1 MEPGPQFLRQAV
13 AVPTLLFEPAP
24 PEGGRVAQHELK
36 GAGRIGVVDDWSQH
50 RPERCLQHRPEV
62 LARLVPSKMIEHVV
76 HRGTGNDCDHILF
89 AGEVAKEGSRG
100 HVRGSCDV
108 LHRGRGIAPLYEE
121 LPGSLGDLTTRALLV
136 PLCQASGHRPPCRS
150 PLSHL
155 PLSLPKIAPKWHP
168 LPLWRSASDRSYSPT
183 SLMPTDFGRKLRD
196 NPWLTL
202 LSVSLGVIMVGVD
215 GSVVAVANPYIG
227 KGLHASLADLQWV
240 TNAYL
245 LVIAVTLILG
255 GKLGDRFGRRR
266 VFLIGVVGFSLTS
279 VAIGFAGTIDEVIV
293 LRGIQGAFGAL
304 LLPNTLALLKAAF
317 PPEKLNRA
325 VGIWV
330 SATATA
336 TAAGP
341 IIGGIFVEQI
351 SWQSVFF
358 INLPIGV
365 VALVVGAVVLNET
378 KESVRQRFDLAGVT
392 TLALGLLAIVYG
404 LVSAQNW
411 GWGSHSTLG
420 LVAGGVVLLLVFVV
434 IEHSVRNPLVPLSIF
449 RVRAVSVSTVI
460 VLLDFFAL
468 FGVLFFIS
476 LYLQSVHGF
485 SPVGAGLRLLPLTIT
500 FAFAGPIGARLVN
513 RFGPWLPI
521 TFGFLVSSLAI
532 FSFVTL
538 QVDSPY
544 SHLWPPFVLLGLGIG
559 LVVTSATDAIVGDIS
574 EDEAGVAGGIQTTSI
589 QLGGVLGT
597 AVCGSILA
605 ASVTAALKPALTTRG
620 VPHALTKRLLH
631 ESAIVSQGLA
641 PVPAGARAKL
651 ADAITAGS
659 HAAFMTGLHTTMLVA
674 GFVALAGAA
683 MGPLLRPTS
692 PRQDGQ
698 AAGDESDAAQDVR

>member
-1 MEPGPQFLRQAV
+1 MQTA
-13 AVPTLLFEPAP
+13 T
-24 PEGGRVAQHELK
+24 
-36 GAGRIGVVDDWSQH
+36 GAG
-50 RPERCLQHRPEV
+50 
-62 LARLVPSKMIEHVV
+62 
-76 HRGTGNDCDHILF
+76 F
-89 AGEVAKEGSRG
+89 
-100 HVRGSCDV
+100 
-108 LHRGRGIAPLYEE
+108 
-121 LPGSLGDLTTRALLV
+121 
-136 PLCQASGHRPPCRS
+136 
-150 PLSHL
+150 
-155 PLSLPKIAPKWHP
+155 
-168 LPLWRSASDRSYSPT
+168 
-183 SLMPTDFGRKLRD
+183 RD

-202 LSVSLGVIMVGVD
+202 VSVTLGVVMVGID

-227 KGLHASLADLQWV
+227 RDLHASLSDLQWV

-245 LVIAVTLILG
+245 LVIAAFLILG
-255 GKLGDRFGRRR
+255 GKLGDHFGRRR
-266 VFLIGVVGFSLTS
+266 VFLTGVVGFSLTS
-279 VAIGFAGTIDEVIV
+279 VAIGLVGTIDGVIV
-293 LRGIQGAFGAL
+293 LRGLQGAFGAL

-317 PPEKLNRA
+317 PPEELNRA

-330 SATATA
+330 SASAAA

-341 IIGGIFVEQI
+341 IIGGFFVENI

-358 INLPIGV
+358 INLPIGA
-365 VALVVGAVVLNET
+365 VALVVGALVLNET
-378 KESVRQRFDLAGVT
+378 KESVRERFDIPGVL
-392 TLALGLLAIVYG
+392 TLASGLLAIVYG
-404 LVSAQNW
+404 LVNAQNW
-411 GWGSHSTLG
+411 GWGASSTLG
-420 LVAGGVVLLLVFVV
+420 LVAAGLALLAAFVV
-434 IEHSVRNPLVPLSIF
+434 IEHRVRHPLMPLSIF

-500 FAFAGPIGARLVN
+500 FAFAGPLGARLVN

-521 TFGFLVSSLAI
+521 TFGLLASSIAI

-559 LVVTSATDAIVGDIS
+559 LVVTSATDAIVGDVS

-605 ASVTAALKPALTTRG
+605 ASVAAALEPALTVRG
-620 VPHALTKRLLH
+620 VPHALAERLSR
-631 ESAIVSQGLA
+631 EGAVVSQGLA
-641 PVPAGARAKL
+641 PIPHGTTTKL

-659 HAAFMTGLHTTMLVA
+659 HAAFMTGLHATMLVA

-692 PRQDGQ
+692 PRGEEPQGRGPDADDQ
-698 AAGDESDAAQDVR
+698 NDKAALTLSKP

>member
-1 MEPGPQFLRQAV
+1 MQTARG
-13 AVPTLLFEPAP
+13 
-24 PEGGRVAQHELK
+24 
-36 GAGRIGVVDDWSQH
+36 
-50 RPERCLQHRPEV
+50 
-62 LARLVPSKMIEHVV
+62 ARLK
-76 HRGTGNDCDHILF
+76 
-89 AGEVAKEGSRG
+89 
-100 HVRGSCDV
+100 
-108 LHRGRGIAPLYEE
+108 
-121 LPGSLGDLTTRALLV
+121 
-136 PLCQASGHRPPCRS
+136 
-150 PLSHL
+150 
-155 PLSLPKIAPKWHP
+155 
-168 LPLWRSASDRSYSPT
+168 
-183 SLMPTDFGRKLRD
+183 D

-202 LSVSLGVIMVGVD
+202 VSVTVGVIMVGID

-227 KGLHASLADLQWV
+227 KDLHASLSDLQWV

-245 LVIAVTLILG
+245 LVIASFLILG
-255 GKLGDRFGRRR
+255 GKLGDHFGRRR
-266 VFLIGVVGFSLTS
+266 VFLVGVVGFSLTS
-279 VAIGFAGTIDEVIV
+279 VAIGLVGTIDGVIL

-317 PPEKLNRA
+317 PPEELNHA

-330 SATATA
+330 SASAAA

-341 IIGGIFVEQI
+341 IVGGFFVENI

-358 INLPIGV
+358 INLPIGA
-365 VALVVGAVVLNET
+365 VALVVGALVLNET
-378 KESVRQRFDLAGVT
+378 KESVRERFDIPGVL
-392 TLALGLLAIVYG
+392 TLAAGLLAIVYG
-404 LVSAQNW
+404 LVNAQNW
-411 GWGSHSTLG
+411 GWGAASTLG
-420 LVAGGVVLLLVFVV
+420 LVAAGFALLAAFVL
-434 IEHSVRNPLVPLSIF
+434 IEHRVHHPLMPLAIF

-500 FAFAGPIGARLVN
+500 FAFAGPLGARLVN

-521 TFGFLVSSLAI
+521 TFGLLASSIAI

-559 LVVTSATDAIVGDIS
+559 LVVTSATDAIVGDVS

-605 ASVTAALKPALTTRG
+605 ASVAAALKPALSARG
-620 VPHALTKRLLH
+620 VSHALTERLSR
-631 ESAIVSQGLA
+631 EGAVVSQGLA
-641 PVPAGARAKL
+641 PIPHDATRKL

-659 HAAFMTGLHTTMLVA
+659 HAAFMTGLHATMLVA

-683 MGPLLRPTS
+683 MGPLLRPTRPS
-692 PRQDGQ
+692 
-698 AAGDESDAAQDVR
+698 GDEQLGRGPGAHAQDVAAPPPGSPSCRPRVSR

>member
-1 MEPGPQFLRQAV
+1 MPADVGRRLR
-13 AVPTLLFEPAP
+13 
-24 PEGGRVAQHELK
+24 
-36 GAGRIGVVDDWSQH
+36 
-50 RPERCLQHRPEV
+50 
-62 LARLVPSKMIEHVV
+62 
-76 HRGTGNDCDHILF
+76 N
-89 AGEVAKEGSRG
+89 
-100 HVRGSCDV
+100 
-108 LHRGRGIAPLYEE
+108 
-121 LPGSLGDLTTRALLV
+121 
-136 PLCQASGHRPPCRS
+136 
-150 PLSHL
+150 
-155 PLSLPKIAPKWHP
+155 
-168 LPLWRSASDRSYSPT
+168 
-183 SLMPTDFGRKLRD
+183 

-202 LSVSLGVIMVGVD
+202 LSVSLGVIMVGID

-227 KGLHASLADLQWV
+227 KDLHASLADLQWV

-255 GKLGDRFGRRR
+255 GKLGDHFGRRR

-279 VAIGFAGTIDEVIV
+279 VAIAFAGTIDEVII

-317 PPEKLNRA
+317 PPDELNRA

-358 INLPIGV
+358 INLPIGA
-365 VALVVGAVVLNET
+365 VALAVGAVVLNET

-420 LVAGGVVLLLVFVV
+420 LVAGGLVLLLAFVA
-434 IEHSVRNPLVPLSIF
+434 IEHRVSNPLVPLSIF
-449 RVRAVSVSTVI
+449 RIRAVSVSTII

-485 SPVGAGLRLLPLTIT
+485 SPVGAGLRLMPLTI
-500 FAFAGPIGARLVN
+500 AFALSGPLGARLVN

-521 TFGFLVSSLAI
+521 TFGLLASSIAI

-538 QVDSPY
+538 QVDSSY
-544 SHLWPPFVLLGLGIG
+544 IHLWPPFVLLGLGIG
-559 LVVTSATDAIVGDIS
+559 LVVTAATDAIVGDIE

-597 AVCGSILA
+597 AVCGSVLA
-605 ASVTAALKPALTTRG
+605 ASVSSVLKSELATRG
-620 VPHALTKRLLH
+620 VPHALTQRVVH
-631 ESAIVSQGLA
+631 EGAVVSQGLA
-641 PVPAGARAKL
+641 PLPRGVPPKL
-651 ADAITAGS
+651 GDAITAGS

-674 GFVALAGAA
+674 GFVALVGAA
-683 MGPLLRPTS
+683 MGPLLRAPDS
-692 PRQDGQ
+692 HVAKGAIARSDPEGEP
-698 AAGDESDAAQDVR
+698 ESQTPDRFGARL

>member
-1 MEPGPQFLRQAV
+1 MQTATG
-13 AVPTLLFEPAP
+13 
-24 PEGGRVAQHELK
+24 
-36 GAGRIGVVDDWSQH
+36 
-50 RPERCLQHRPEV
+50 
-62 LARLVPSKMIEHVV
+62 ARLK
-76 HRGTGNDCDHILF
+76 
-89 AGEVAKEGSRG
+89 
-100 HVRGSCDV
+100 
-108 LHRGRGIAPLYEE
+108 
-121 LPGSLGDLTTRALLV
+121 
-136 PLCQASGHRPPCRS
+136 
-150 PLSHL
+150 
-155 PLSLPKIAPKWHP
+155 
-168 LPLWRSASDRSYSPT
+168 
-183 SLMPTDFGRKLRD
+183 D

-202 LSVSLGVIMVGVD
+202 LSVTLGVIMVGID

-227 KGLHASLADLQWV
+227 KDLHASLADLQWV

-245 LVIAVTLILG
+245 LVIAATLILG
-255 GKLGDRFGRRR
+255 GKLGDHYGRRR

-279 VAIGFAGTIDEVIV
+279 VAIGLVGTIDGVIL
-293 LRGIQGAFGAL
+293 LRGVQGAFGAL

-317 PPEKLNRA
+317 PPEELNRA

-330 SATATA
+330 SASAAA

-358 INLPIGV
+358 INLPIGA
-365 VALVVGAVVLNET
+365 VALVVGALVLNET
-378 KESVRQRFDLAGVT
+378 RESVRERFDLPGVL
-392 TLALGLLAIVYG
+392 TLALGLFAIVYG

-411 GWGSHSTLG
+411 GWGATSTLG
-420 LVAGGVVLLLVFVV
+420 LIAAGVLLLVAFVIV
-434 IEHSVRNPLVPLSIF
+434 EHVVAHPLVPLSIF

-468 FGVLFFIS
+468 FGVLFFIA

-485 SPVGAGLRLLPLTIT
+485 SPVGAGLRLLPLTIS
-500 FAFAGPIGARLVN
+500 FAIAGPLGARLVN

-521 TFGFLVSSLAI
+521 TFGLLASSVAI

-538 QVDSPY
+538 QVDSSY
-544 SHLWPPFVLLGLGIG
+544 IHLWPPFVLLGLGIG

-605 ASVTAALKPALTTRG
+605 ASVSSALKPALTTRG
-620 VPHALTKRLLH
+620 VPHALTQQLTRDG
-631 ESAIVSQGLA
+631 AVVSQGLA
-641 PVPAGARAKL
+641 PVPKGAPRAL

-683 MGPLLRPTS
+683 MGPLLRPSRVSGTGDDPAQRSVEGALHLEATS
-692 PRQDGQ
+692 PTG
-698 AAGDESDAAQDVR
+698 AE

>member
-1 MEPGPQFLRQAV
+1 MIRTA
-13 AVPTLLFEPAP
+13 T
-24 PEGGRVAQHELK
+24 
-36 GAGRIGVVDDWSQH
+36 
-50 RPERCLQHRPEV
+50 
-62 LARLVPSKMIEHVV
+62 AR
-76 HRGTGNDCDHILF
+76 G
-89 AGEVAKEGSRG
+89 
-100 HVRGSCDV
+100 
-108 LHRGRGIAPLYEE
+108 
-121 LPGSLGDLTTRALLV
+121 
-136 PLCQASGHRPPCRS
+136 
-150 PLSHL
+150 
-155 PLSLPKIAPKWHP
+155 
-168 LPLWRSASDRSYSPT
+168 
-183 SLMPTDFGRKLRD
+183 LRD

-202 LSVSLGVIMVGVD
+202 VSVTLGVIMVGID

-227 KGLHASLADLQWV
+227 KDLHASLSDLQWV

-245 LVIAVTLILG
+245 LVIAAFLILG

-279 VAIGFAGTIDEVIV
+279 VAIGLVGTIDGVIL
-293 LRGIQGAFGAL
+293 LRGVQGAFGAL

-317 PPEKLNRA
+317 PPEELNRA

-330 SATATA
+330 SASAAA

-341 IIGGIFVEQI
+341 IIGGIFVEHI

-358 INLPIGV
+358 INLPVGV
-365 VALVVGAVVLNET
+365 IALVVGALVLNET
-378 KESVRQRFDLAGVT
+378 RESQRQRFDILGVL
-392 TLALGLLAIVYG
+392 TLAIGLLAIVYG
-404 LVSAQNW
+404 LVNAQNW
-411 GWGSHSTLG
+411 GWGTASTLG
-420 LVAGGVVLLLVFVV
+420 IIASGLVLMVAFVI
-434 IEHSVRNPLVPLSIF
+434 IESRVRNPLMPLSIF

-500 FAFAGPIGARLVN
+500 FAFAGPLGARLVN

-521 TFGFLVSSLAI
+521 TFGLLASSLAI

-605 ASVTAALKPALTTRG
+605 ASVTAALKSALTTRG
-620 VPHALTKRLLH
+620 VPHTLTARLLR
-631 ESAIVSQGLA
+631 EGAVVSQGLA
-641 PVPAGARAKL
+641 PVPAGAPAKL

-659 HAAFMTGLHTTMLVA
+659 HAAFMSGLHTTMLVA

-683 MGPLLRPTS
+683 LGPLLRSTSRPRSDEGTGQGAAPQDALDSPSPHAAGLSPVPHGHPVDATS
-692 PRQDGQ
+692 PTGAEEVSRSPRPP
-698 AAGDESDAAQDVR
+698 ALALRVIPPLAPRA

>member
-1 MEPGPQFLRQAV
+1 MDTA
-13 AVPTLLFEPAP
+13 T
-24 PEGGRVAQHELK
+24 
-36 GAGRIGVVDDWSQH
+36 
-50 RPERCLQHRPEV
+50 
-62 LARLVPSKMIEHVV
+62 
-76 HRGTGNDCDHILF
+76 
-89 AGEVAKEGSRG
+89 
-100 HVRGSCDV
+100 
-108 LHRGRGIAPLYEE
+108 GRGL
-121 LPGSLGDLTTRALLV
+121 
-136 PLCQASGHRPPCRS
+136 
-150 PLSHL
+150 
-155 PLSLPKIAPKWHP
+155 K
-168 LPLWRSASDRSYSPT
+168 
-183 SLMPTDFGRKLRD
+183 D

-202 LSVSLGVIMVGVD
+202 VSVTLGVIMVGID

-227 KGLHASLADLQWV
+227 KDLHASLSDLQWV

-245 LVIAVTLILG
+245 LVIAALLILG

-279 VAIGFAGTIDEVIV
+279 VAIGLVGTIDGVIL
-293 LRGIQGAFGAL
+293 LRGVQGAFGAL

-317 PPEKLNRA
+317 PPEELNRA

-330 SATATA
+330 SASAAA

-341 IIGGIFVEQI
+341 IIGGIFVEHI

-358 INLPIGV
+358 INLPVGV
-365 VALVVGAVVLNET
+365 IALVVGALVLNET
-378 KESVRQRFDLAGVT
+378 RESVRQRFDILGVLS
-392 TLALGLLAIVYG
+392 LALGLLAIVYG
-404 LVSAQNW
+404 LVNAQNW
-411 GWGSHSTLG
+411 GWGQASTLG
-420 LVAGGVVLLLVFVV
+420 IMAAGLVLLVAFAV
-434 IEHSVRNPLVPLSIF
+434 IERSVRSPLVPLSIF

-500 FAFAGPIGARLVN
+500 FAFAGPLGARLVN

-521 TFGFLVSSLAI
+521 TFGLLASSLAI

-574 EDEAGVAGGIQTTSI
+574 EEEAGVAGGIQTTSI

-620 VPHALTKRLLH
+620 VPHALTERLVR
-631 ESAIVSQGLA
+631 EGATVAQGLA
-641 PVPAGARAKL
+641 PVPEETSAKL

-659 HAAFMTGLHTTMLVA
+659 HAAFMSGLHTTMLVA

-692 PRQDGQ
+692 SRQDGQ
-698 AAGDESDAAQDVR
+698 RGGHGSEATHELRGAPTPQPEDLSADGGSGPVDATCTTRVE

>member
-1 MEPGPQFLRQAV
+1 M
-13 AVPTLLFEPAP
+13 
-24 PEGGRVAQHELK
+24 
-36 GAGRIGVVDDWSQH
+36 
-50 RPERCLQHRPEV
+50 
-62 LARLVPSKMIEHVV
+62 
-76 HRGTGNDCDHILF
+76 
-89 AGEVAKEGSRG
+89 
-100 HVRGSCDV
+100 
-108 LHRGRGIAPLYEE
+108 
-121 LPGSLGDLTTRALLV
+121 
-136 PLCQASGHRPPCRS
+136 
-150 PLSHL
+150 
-155 PLSLPKIAPKWHP
+155 
-168 LPLWRSASDRSYSPT
+168 RSATGTR
-183 SLMPTDFGRKLRD
+183 LKD

-202 LSVSLGVIMVGVD
+202 VSVTLGVIMVGID

-227 KGLHASLADLQWV
+227 RELHASLSDLQWV

-245 LVIAVTLILG
+245 LVIAALLILG

-279 VAIGFAGTIDEVIV
+279 VAIGLVGTIDGVIF

-317 PPEKLNRA
+317 PPEELNRA

-330 SATATA
+330 SASAAA

-341 IIGGIFVEQI
+341 IIGGIFVEHI

-358 INLPIGV
+358 INLPVGV
-365 VALVVGAVVLNET
+365 IALVVGALVLNET
-378 KESVRQRFDLAGVT
+378 RESVRQRFDIPGVL

-404 LVSAQNW
+404 LVNGQNW
-411 GWGSHSTLG
+411 GWGAPSTLG
-420 LVAGGVVLLLVFVV
+420 IIATGLVLIVAFVV
-434 IEHSVRNPLVPLSIF
+434 IEGRVRSPLVPLSIF
-449 RVRAVSVSTVI
+449 RVRAVSVSTLI

-521 TFGFLVSSLAI
+521 TFGLLVSSLAI

-605 ASVTAALKPALTTRG
+605 ASVAAALKQALTTRG
-620 VPHALTKRLLH
+620 VPRALTQRLLQ
-631 ESAIVSQGLA
+631 EGAIVSQGRA
-641 PVPAGARAKL
+641 PVPKGAPTKL

-659 HAAFMTGLHTTMLVA
+659 HAAFMTGLHTTMVVA

-698 AAGDESDAAQDVR
+698 AAGDESDAARDVRDALPPRPEDLLAAGHGGAVDTPGPMRAQ

>member
-1 MEPGPQFLRQAV
+1 MQNATGMK
-13 AVPTLLFEPAP
+13 
-24 PEGGRVAQHELK
+24 LK
-36 GAGRIGVVDDWSQH
+36 
-50 RPERCLQHRPEV
+50 
-62 LARLVPSKMIEHVV
+62 
-76 HRGTGNDCDHILF
+76 
-89 AGEVAKEGSRG
+89 
-100 HVRGSCDV
+100 
-108 LHRGRGIAPLYEE
+108 
-121 LPGSLGDLTTRALLV
+121 
-136 PLCQASGHRPPCRS
+136 
-150 PLSHL
+150 
-155 PLSLPKIAPKWHP
+155 
-168 LPLWRSASDRSYSPT
+168 
-183 SLMPTDFGRKLRD
+183 D

-202 LSVSLGVIMVGVD
+202 VSVTLGVIMVGID

-227 KGLHASLADLQWV
+227 RELHASLSDLQWV

-245 LVIAVTLILG
+245 LVIAALLILG

-279 VAIGFAGTIDEVIV
+279 VAIGLVGTIDGVIL

-317 PPEKLNRA
+317 PPEELNRA

-330 SATATA
+330 SASAAA

-341 IIGGIFVEQI
+341 IIGGIFVEHI

-358 INLPIGV
+358 INLPVGV
-365 VALVVGAVVLNET
+365 IALVVGALVLNET
-378 KESVRQRFDLAGVT
+378 RESVRQRFDIPGVL
-392 TLALGLLAIVYG
+392 TLAFGLLAIVYG
-404 LVSAQNW
+404 LVNGQNW
-411 GWGSHSTLG
+411 GWGAPSTLG
-420 LVAGGVVLLLVFVV
+420 IIATGLVLIVAFVV
-434 IEHSVRNPLVPLSIF
+434 IEGRVRNPLVPLSIF

-521 TFGFLVSSLAI
+521 TFGLLVSALAI

-574 EDEAGVAGGIQTTSI
+574 ENEAGVAGGIQTTSI

-605 ASVTAALKPALTTRG
+605 ASVAGALKQALTTRG
-620 VPHALTKRLLH
+620 VPRALTEHLLR
-631 ESAIVSQGLA
+631 EGAIVSQGRA
-641 PVPAGARAKL
+641 PVPTGAPTKL

-659 HAAFMTGLHTTMLVA
+659 HAAFMTGLHTTMVVA

-692 PRQDGQ
+692 PPHDGK
-698 AAGDESDAAQDVR
+698 APGDESEVAQHLRDTPTPQPEDLLAAGHGGAVDTMGPMRAE

>member
-1 MEPGPQFLRQAV
+1 M
-13 AVPTLLFEPAP
+13 PAAT
-24 PEGGRVAQHELK
+24 GGR
-36 GAGRIGVVDDWSQH
+36 
-50 RPERCLQHRPEV
+50 
-62 LARLVPSKMIEHVV
+62 
-76 HRGTGNDCDHILF
+76 
-89 AGEVAKEGSRG
+89 
-100 HVRGSCDV
+100 
-108 LHRGRGIAPLYEE
+108 
-121 LPGSLGDLTTRALLV
+121 
-136 PLCQASGHRPPCRS
+136 
-150 PLSHL
+150 
-155 PLSLPKIAPKWHP
+155 
-168 LPLWRSASDRSYSPT
+168 
-183 SLMPTDFGRKLRD
+183 LRD

-202 LSVSLGVIMVGVD
+202 VSVALGVIMVGID

-227 KGLHASLADLQWV
+227 KDLHASLADLQWV

-255 GKLGDRFGRRR
+255 GKLGDHFGRRR
-266 VFLIGVVGFSLTS
+266 VFLIGVIGFSLTS
-279 VAIGFAGTIDEVIV
+279 VAIGLAGTIDAVIA
-293 LRGIQGAFGAL
+293 LRGVQGAFGAL

-317 PPEKLNRA
+317 PPEELNRA

-330 SATATA
+330 SASATA

-341 IIGGIFVEQI
+341 IVGGFFVEHI

-358 INLPIGV
+358 INLPIGAI
-365 VALVVGAVVLNET
+365 ALLVGALVLNET
-378 KESVRQRFDLAGVT
+378 KESVREPFDIPGVL

-404 LVSAQNW
+404 LVNAQSW
-411 GWGSHSTLG
+411 GWSSTSTLG
-420 LVAGGVVLLLVFVV
+420 LICAGLVLLAAFVAV
-434 IEHSVRNPLVPLSIF
+434 ERVVRHPLVPLAIF

-485 SPVGAGLRLLPLTIT
+485 SPVGAGLRLLPLTIA
-500 FAFAGPIGARLVN
+500 FAVAGPIGARLVN

-521 TFGFLVSSLAI
+521 TSGLLASSVAI
-532 FSFVTL
+532 FSFTTL
-538 QVDSPY
+538 QVDSSY
-544 SHLWPPFVLLGLGIG
+544 IHLWPPFVLLGLGIG

-605 ASVTAALKPALTTRG
+605 ASVASALRPALTTRG
-620 VPHALTKRLLH
+620 VPHDLTQRLLH
-631 ESAIVSQGLA
+631 EGAVVSQGLA
-641 PVPAGARAKL
+641 PVPDGAPGKL
-651 ADAITAGS
+651 AEAITAGS

-683 MGPLLRPTS
+683 MGPLLRPHGS
-692 PRQDGQ
+692 P
-698 AAGDESDAAQDVR
+698 GDEAVPTDALPAHARDGGAAAHPAPHLRAASPTGAE